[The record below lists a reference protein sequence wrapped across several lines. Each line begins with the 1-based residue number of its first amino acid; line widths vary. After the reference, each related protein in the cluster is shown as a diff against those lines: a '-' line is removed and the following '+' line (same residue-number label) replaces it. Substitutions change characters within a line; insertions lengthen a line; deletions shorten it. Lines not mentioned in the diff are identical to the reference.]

1 MNYAEVVQAIT
12 SRDNGIC
19 IPSNAEDDGKCPVCG
34 GSGWELVDEERTI
47 GEHVERYKAAR
58 RCTGCN
64 GGHDRKVAEAL
75 IAADIPD
82 GRSLSDF
89 DWTLYGEDLTR
100 EKKIV
105 DGFVDRFPD
114 FEREGLGLFI
124 TSKTRGSGKTFLAS
138 AVGGE
143 LIRRF
148 ETSIRFVSASNLIE
162 ISRQKRDDG
171 GDPLE
176 GLISCRVLILD
187 DVGQQRTGRDW
198 LTDLLFRIIDAR
210 YQARR
215 TVIVTSNVPLVE
227 LDFDDRVVDR
237 LNAMTVTVRL
247 PEYCVRAREANTRKR
262 EILTRL
268 GIE

>member
-1 MNYAEVVQAIT
+1 M
-12 SRDNGIC
+12 SRDKGTC
-19 IPSNAEDDGKCPVCG
+19 IVSDAEDDGKCPVCG

-47 GEHVERYKAAR
+47 GDHVDRYKAAR

-75 IAADIPD
+75 IAADIPEA
-82 GRSLSDF
+82 RSLSDF
-89 DWTLYGEDLTR
+89 DWSVYGEDLTR
-100 EKKIV
+100 EKRIV

-143 LIRRF
+143 LIKRF
-148 ETSIRFVSASNLIE
+148 ETSIRFISVSNLIE

-171 GDPLE
+171 GDPLDS
-176 GLISCRVLILD
+176 LISCRILILD
-187 DVGQQRTGRDW
+187 DLGQQRTGRDW
-198 LTDLLFRIIDAR
+198 LTDILFRVLDAR
-210 YQARR
+210 YKARR
-215 TVIVTSNVPLVE
+215 VVIVTSNVPLVE
-227 LDFDDRVVDR
+227 MDFDDRLVDR

-247 PEYCVRAREANTRKR
+247 PENCVRAREANTRKKAN
-262 EILTRL
+262 LSRL
-268 GIE
+268 GID